1 MADVSSIADAIEE
14 LGGWDAEDPEQ
25 IHDTLTSLHR
35 VIGSAQSA
43 LQRIGDKLPETG
55 VKDSYAEAVNE
66 AAAALGGI
74 ADQLE
79 SVIGGGV
86 VQS

>member
-1 MADVSSIADAIEE
+1 MADVSSIADQIEE

-25 IHDTLTSLHR
+25 LHDTLTNLHR
-35 VIGSAQSA
+35 VIEATQAA

-55 VKDSYAEAVNE
+55 VKDAYAEAVGE
-66 AAAALGGI
+66 AASGLGGI
-74 ADQLE
+74 ADQLH

-86 VQS
+86 LRS